1 MECENECFGM
11 CKYLQIR
18 QGKNKCVTNLV
29 GFLSVYRN
37 GEPRSFGH
45 GTGHRIDD
53 GDKDDDLIDDEP
65 KEEKKKMVVTSAPA
79 DSPAGSLAGIGGQK
93 APNQKDK
100 KGGPFGLNFP
110 AFSPDFVSK

>member
-1 MECENECFGM
+1 M
-11 CKYLQIR
+11 
-18 QGKNKCVTNLV
+18 
-29 GFLSVYRN
+29 YRN

-53 GDKDDDLIDDEP
+53 GDKDNDDSVDDEP

-79 DSPAGSLAGIGGQK
+79 DSPPGSFAGIGGQK

-100 KGGPFGLNFP
+100 KGIPFGLNFP
-110 AFSPDFVSK
+110 VFSPDFGAK